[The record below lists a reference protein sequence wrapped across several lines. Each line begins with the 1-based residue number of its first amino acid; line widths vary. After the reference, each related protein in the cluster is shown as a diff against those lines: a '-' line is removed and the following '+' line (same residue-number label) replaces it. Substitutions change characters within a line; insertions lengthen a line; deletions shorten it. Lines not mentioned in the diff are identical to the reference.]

1 MKSPQPDLEA
11 LKEHG
16 RRLETALCECQ
27 NRLGD
32 LGDLRQSEAVLRSFF
47 NAIPES
53 VSLFTTDGTLRAVN
67 ETFAAR
73 LGKTVADCEGQSI
86 YDLIPPKLAESRRR
100 EVEAVIATR
109 QGVVFEDERGGR
121 WLRHS
126 LYPVFD
132 TATEV
137 AQIAVYAL
145 DITERRNAEMALR
158 ESLKTTS
165 ELLTALRLSENMFR
179 SIAENTFDM
188 VSLID
193 LEGRY
198 IYCNPS
204 YSTTLGYPAAEMTGE
219 SAFSIVHPEE
229 REMVTRYFAEKLANG
244 ERAAHIR
251 LRLIC
256 RDGAV
261 KVADHRAQLLLDE
274 QGRPQKVL
282 MTASDVTELTQ
293 TEAALRDSQQKLERI
308 INSVDDVLYSI
319 DAQTREFVFLSP
331 AFERLLGFTQGDIEG
346 MGGRE
351 AFLDRVIED
360 GQFARQRQE
369 FEALKHQER
378 TESPIWEAWWLARDG
393 RRICLEDRSSPI
405 YQDGRLLLIQGV
417 LRDVTE
423 RKKNEEEHFRLEEQL
438 RQAHKMESV
447 GRLAGGVAH
456 DFNNMLGVIL
466 GHVELALEQIQDHHP
481 LFPDLEEIQKAALR
495 SADLTRQLLAFA
507 RKQTIHPKSIDL
519 NQTIVGML
527 KMLKRLIG
535 ENVSL
540 LWKPGTGLWPVFM
553 DPTQMDQILAN
564 LAVNAR
570 DAIGNV
576 GEWTLQTGNITL
588 DEHYC
593 QDNPQCLP
601 GEFVLLSVSD
611 SGCGMSGEVVEHIF
625 EPFYTTKDQGKG
637 TGLGLATIYG
647 IVQQNHGFI
656 TVYSEVGLGT
666 TFNIYLPR
674 HLRQVPQEKVLP
686 KHEAQSG
693 GKEFLLLVEDEP
705 AILKLGQLILKR
717 YGYHVRLASSPLEA
731 VKLVEK
737 QAQPLDLLITDVIMP
752 GMNGRE
758 LFLELKK
765 IYPDLRC
772 LFMSGYSADIIAH
785 HGLLD
790 QKMNYLQKPFTVHEL
805 ASQVRR
811 ILDLTEEKKDG

>member
-158 ESLKTTS
+158 ESLKTAS